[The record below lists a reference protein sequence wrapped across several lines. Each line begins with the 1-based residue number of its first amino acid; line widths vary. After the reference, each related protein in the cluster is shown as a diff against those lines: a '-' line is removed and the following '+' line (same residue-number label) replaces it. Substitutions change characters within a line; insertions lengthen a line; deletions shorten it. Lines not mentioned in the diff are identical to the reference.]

1 MDSTS
6 PGIKAGASQFASA
19 LPELTP
25 FLLSSPLSSPPVY
38 YAHVV
43 TANRLDFGLWA
54 SSEGKVLVMAAN
66 LNYFPASIDLGQMI
80 STTQFQG
87 LTLSNP
93 NQIVDGGARMEG
105 TLVSF
110 NGAVLSGGWIF
121 GC

>member
-1 MDSTS
+1 MAGTS
-6 PGIKAGASQFASA
+6 EIATV
-19 LPELTP
+19 LPQLAP
-25 FLLSSPLSSPPVY
+25 FLLSSPLSSPPVN

-43 TANRLDFGLWA
+43 TDGRLDFGVWA
-54 SSEGKVLVMAAN
+54 SSGGQACQVLVLAAN
-66 LNYFPASIDLGQMI
+66 LNYFPASIDLGQVI
-80 STTQFQG
+80 STTQFNG

>member
-1 MDSTS
+1 MAGTS
-6 PGIKAGASQFASA
+6 EIATV
-19 LPELTP
+19 LPQLAP
-25 FLLSSPLSSPPVY
+25 FLLSSPLSSPPVN

-43 TANRLDFGLWA
+43 TDGRLDFGVWV
-54 SSEGKVLVMAAN
+54 SSGGQACQALVLAAN
-66 LNYFPASIDLGQMI
+66 LNYFPASIDLGQVI